1 MKNLPSLSQPVSLY
15 GSRLESET
23 AAGVI
28 IGIAIGIGV
37 GIYLK

>member
-1 MKNLPSLSQPVSLY
+1 MKNLPNLDQPVSVH

-23 AAGVI
+23 FAIVA
-28 IGIAIGIGV
+28 GIAIGIGI

>member
-23 AAGVI
+23 AAVI